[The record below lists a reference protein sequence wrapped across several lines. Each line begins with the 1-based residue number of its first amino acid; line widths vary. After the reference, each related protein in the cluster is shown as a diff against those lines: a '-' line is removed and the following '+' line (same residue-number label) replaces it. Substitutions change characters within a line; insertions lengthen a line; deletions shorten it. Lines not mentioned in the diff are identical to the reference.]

1 MSYRPKTD
9 EKLSKPL
16 KRKCVDSTTNRE
28 LVNSSKLKERSQMSK
43 NIPEVSEALK
53 KAGRGGWRVNFDA
66 IFKVTD
72 KFIAEQKKKYTVSE
86 TAETKKKSK

>member
-1 MSYRPKTD
+1 
-9 EKLSKPL
+9 
-16 KRKCVDSTTNRE
+16 
-28 LVNSSKLKERSQMSK
+28 MSK

-53 KAGRGGWRVNFDA
+53 KAGRGGWRVNFAA